1 MLQRG
6 RHSHHCK
13 LLIMNPGDAVKQ
25 CLALFPLSNMV
36 VGSINIS
43 HIHKSA
49 KLSKLSKRCS
59 SLQISQLIG
68 LSQQIIKMCSTVSNV
83 SLRAPVKIKREELT
97 QGQFYSKPAGG
108 AVSLAGGHSPVT
120 KKYTVQL

>member
-6 RHSHHCK
+6 RHSHHYK

-83 SLRAPVKIKREELT
+83 SLRAPVKTLDKE
-97 QGQFYSKPAGG
+97 GG
-108 AVSLAGGHSPVT
+108 ADARPVLFQTSWGRCVAGRGPFSPVT
-120 KKYTVQL
+120 SQ